1 MRRWF
6 KSAIFV
12 VGALLVLSNAAY
24 AQLREDLELNIF
36 GAGSIHSRK
45 DFDIS
50 FPQSAIPISGQFKL
64 DEAIRAGLR
73 VNVYTRGHWGEEFFY
88 SYEPNTAH
96 FFRRTT
102 PPASLDLNIGVHN
115 FGVTGLYYF
124 SDDEAQRVRPF
135 LSIGLGA
142 TVYRPTG
149 EAVAIA
155 QDPLRGNVRDLDQ
168 SNEIAMHYGAGF
180 KVKLSRWFG
189 FRMDVKGS
197 LGRNPSF
204 GLARQSEDPNATVFP
219 AGGAIHNGEASAGLI
234 FYFGR
239 P

>member
-6 KSAIFV
+6 KTAISV
-12 VGALLVLSNAAY
+12 VGALLMLSNAAF

-36 GAGSIHSRK
+36 GAGSIHSSK
-45 DFDIS
+45 DFEIS

-64 DEAIRAGLR
+64 DDAIRAGLR
-73 VNVYTRGHWGEEFFY
+73 VNVFTRGHWGQEFFY
-88 SYEPNTAH
+88 SYEPNKAH
-96 FFRRTT
+96 FLRRTT
-102 PPASLDLNIGVHN
+102 PPASLDLSIGVHN

-124 SDDEAQRVRPF
+124 SDDETKRVRPF

-142 TVYRPTG
+142 TVYRLTG

-155 QDPLRGNVRDLDQ
+155 RDPLRGNVQDIDQ
-168 SNEIAMHYGAGF
+168 SNEIAMNYGAGF
-180 KVKLSRWFG
+180 KTKLSSWFG
-189 FRMDVKGS
+189 FRMDVKGF

-204 GLARQSEDPNATVFP
+204 GLARQSQDPNATVFP